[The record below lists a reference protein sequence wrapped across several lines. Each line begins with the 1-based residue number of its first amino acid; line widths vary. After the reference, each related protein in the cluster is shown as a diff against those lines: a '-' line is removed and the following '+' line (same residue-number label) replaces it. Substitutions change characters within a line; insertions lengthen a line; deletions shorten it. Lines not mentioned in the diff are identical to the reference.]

1 MRYRR
6 TTPSAYIHIAAEMLV
21 WGKKKIRKDGHRLR
35 PHADKNA
42 GGNFFSFPEHPPS
55 DDVVGGGGEGCARR
69 DVHARGDGA
78 HRRRRRG
85 RSRRG
90 WCAAG
95 TAES

>member
-1 MRYRR
+1 MEGKNNNREDGDTKVLRH
-6 TTPSAYIHIAAEMLV
+6 TP
-21 WGKKKIRKDGHRLR
+21 RQ
-35 PHADKNA
+35 NA
-42 GGNFFSFPEHPPS
+42 GWINSIFRFPAHPMDLLSSS

-78 HRRRRRG
+78 HRRRRG